1 LIKFLEHCIH
11 FIIIPVSMFGFG
23 ALADTQEFLRDPSPN
38 FRHLIKLI
46 SLNEQID
53 FSSLDTFRVGILT
66 ENDVNNFTSSNSD
79 SVFYAFSEFLKNTD
93 IQSKPMKI
101 CSIQSD
107 GFTVQNLS
115 QLQCVLINYKCE
127 SILEQLLEICRK
139 YNVLSFT
146 FDSVYVTKGVSVG
159 IFPDHNN
166 IPKTLINW
174 DQFQEEEWGL
184 GAQILQ
190 FAKIYQ
196 IND

>member
-1 LIKFLEHCIH
+1 
-11 FIIIPVSMFGFG
+11 MFGFWDM
-23 ALADTQEFLRDPSPN
+23 AETQEFLWDPSPN

-53 FSSLDTFRVGILT
+53 FLSLDTFRVGILT
-66 ENDVNNFTSSNSD
+66 DIDVNNFTSSKSD
-79 SVFYAFSEFLKNTD
+79 SVFYAFSEFLKDTD
-93 IQSKPMKI
+93 IHSKPIKI

-107 GFTVQNLS
+107 SFIVQKHS
-115 QLQCVLINYKCE
+115 QMQCIFINYKCE
-127 SILEQLLEICRK
+127 SNLEQLLEICRK
-139 YNVLSFT
+139 DNVLSFT

-166 IPKTLINW
+166 IPTTLINW